1 MKKRWMG
8 LALSLAMVLAL
19 LLTGCGGQSAVEA
32 RNGVA
37 RVLTMYEVLAYDRDT
52 MELVGSLGTNASVGS
67 AFGVGDQGEETD
79 VFVTNRHVV
88 TGDTYL
94 GEASGVVYIIEERVT
109 GIYILLDNYAYNRT
123 TGELDTSRSIPCT
136 MIYQGETEA
145 DDVAVLRTAEPVP
158 GRVALALQDSE
169 DTLGLSDPVTA
180 IGYPLLSDT
189 NTNEGYLLAS
199 VDDATITDGT
209 VARFFDSVSISAE
222 ETLGRVIQHTAD
234 INGGNS
240 GGPLVDANGIVV
252 GVNTWVGND
261 GDQFTTTSYYA
272 LRIQYAKNALDS
284 LGIHYDVASGFPTG
298 VVIAVVVMVV
308 LVLAGAGV
316 FLAKK
321 KGVTMPIPKRKAGGH
336 SKHGAAPQELRIHCV
351 SGVFAGRKFEITGQ
365 LRMGRDPSRN
375 ALVFPAQTQGVSG
388 VHCLLTMEGDKLY
401 LQDLGSS
408 YGTWLADGR
417 RLSASQ
423 AVELKVG
430 DSFSLGSQRERFV
443 VTEKGGV

>member
-1 MKKRWMG
+1 M
-8 LALSLAMVLAL
+8 
-19 LLTGCGGQSAVEA
+19 
-32 RNGVA
+32 
-37 RVLTMYEVLAYDRDT
+37 
-52 MELVGSLGTNASVGS
+52 GTNASVGS

-252 GVNTWVGND
+252 GINTWVGND
-261 GDQFTTTSYYA
+261 GGPVHHHLL
-272 LRIQYAKNALDS
+272 LRPAHPVRQ
-284 LGIHYDVASGFPTG
+284 
-298 VVIAVVVMVV
+298 
-308 LVLAGAGV
+308 
-316 FLAKK
+316 
-321 KGVTMPIPKRKAGGH
+321 KRPGQPGHPLRRGLRLPHRGGH
-336 SKHGAAPQELRIHCV
+336 RRCG
-351 SGVFAGRKFEITGQ
+351 
-365 LRMGRDPSRN
+365 
-375 ALVFPAQTQGVSG
+375 
-388 VHCLLTMEGDKLY
+388 
-401 LQDLGSS
+401 
-408 YGTWLADGR
+408 DGR
-417 RLSASQ
+417 PGPGR
-423 AVELKVG
+423 G
-430 DSFSLGSQRERFV
+430 
-443 VTEKGGV
+443 GGVPGQEERGNHAHSEAEGGRP